1 MTMIVKI
8 MTGHDLPDDSPYKTF
23 TLVSDVKSLTF
34 HTQADSEGRRHSFM
48 RAYIA
53 DPVKTAEVPGFSE
66 HEVLYDIP
74 AQANVYVMN
83 GNGKTISS
91 WTPPPADTQGKF
103 VVDSATPIQFVDVGK
118 DTIYG
123 RQERYCV
130 LRAADFLPKKAA
142 ELAGFEPRPEVIDAL
157 ESDPLLADQIRQL
170 KAKAKPP
177 AE

>member
-8 MTGHDLPDDSPYKTF
+8 MTGHDLPDDSPYKSF

-34 HTQADSEGRRHSFM
+34 HTQTDGEGRRHSYM

-53 DPVKTAEVPGFSE
+53 DPVKTAEVQGFSE

-91 WTPPPADTQGKF
+91 WTPPPADSQGK
-103 VVDSATPIQFVDVGK
+103 VDNVTPLQFVDVGK
-118 DTIYG
+118 ETIYG

-142 ELAGFEPRPEVIDAL
+142 ELAGFEPVDEIIKAL

-170 KAKAKPP
+170 KAKAKPSF
-177 AE
+177 E